1 MLAVWRRVQV
11 VVPQVAPFDAKSSP
25 PAISSVADI
34 SALQRPTVPDFG
46 LWRGSGMG
54 EMVTR
59 TWDGTSIA
67 FQHQGAYAAYL
78 PAPVAGWRPS
88 FPTETENAA
97 SRASI
102 ELMRYQ
108 FECTDSAATDWVVYH
123 AEGMASSTMEG
134 CMPRCGEWRKQSACQ
149 GCEVLRSMMTSQPQ
163 PMFRSRLKRSD

>member
-1 MLAVWRRVQV
+1 
-11 VVPQVAPFDAKSSP
+11 
-25 PAISSVADI
+25 
-34 SALQRPTVPDFG
+34 
-46 LWRGSGMG
+46 MG

-59 TWDGTSIA
+59 TWDGTSIP

-134 CMPRCGEWRKQSACQ
+134 VHAPLWRVAQAECLP
-149 GCEVLRSMMTSQPQ
+149 GLRSPTLDDDLTAAANVQITSEAVRLGADGVPLTVNLLCDMNAQL
-163 PMFRSRLKRSD
+163 MARSPKQHECGRLRISM